1 MDPCH
6 LVNYFI
12 VEFMNF
18 YNLVNLKII
27 LSIVPTV
34 YGRLYLKGN
43 RLKITLFHIF
53 SLHTINKPITTTTT
67 HCTLSIVHFLDILNT
82 FLTILI

>member
-43 RLKITLFHIF
+43 RLKITLFHF
-53 SLHTINKPITTTTT
+53 FALHTINKPQT
-67 HCTLSIVHFLDILNT
+67 HHYHYNSLYTFNCTFS
-82 FLTILI
+82 